1 MTTNTDITPESE
13 KYAWGIYSANT
24 LRKFAA
30 DMVSIH
36 MLRHNKFNEMVELAV
51 LSWLDAQVPIIF
63 NDWAAQEGL
72 SPTAPDD
79 PENMISWVHDVAGL
93 SPCAVKRVVDM
104 MHVTTVRRATKS
116 VFWVCPICERAPE
129 KVWLGLTVAGDT
141 PVRLYDGRVKP
152 ITSVTS
158 EDLREHL
165 VCAGVAGSEYA
176 VLRHK
181 QDRRDYWVPYGR
193 MVAWLWES
201 LYGAGSGLP
210 VLVAEQLKLQ
220 IMSSGAE
227 S

>member
-1 MTTNTDITPESE
+1 MTASANITPESE
-13 KYAWGIYSANT
+13 KYAWEIYSADT
-24 LRKFAA
+24 RRKFAA
-30 DMVSIH
+30 GMVSIH

-72 SPTAPDD
+72 NPSAPDD

-104 MHVTTVRRATKS
+104 MRVTTVRRATKS
-116 VFWVCPICERAPE
+116 VFWKCPICERAPE
-129 KVWLGLTVAGDT
+129 KAWLSLTVAGDT
-141 PVRLYDGRVKP
+141 PVRLYNGCVKP
-152 ITSVTS
+152 MTAVTS
-158 EDLREHL
+158 EELREHL
-165 VCAGVAGSEYA
+165 VCAGVMRSEYA

-181 QDRRDYWVPYGR
+181 QERRDYWVPYGR

-201 LYGAGSGLP
+201 LYGAGSGIP